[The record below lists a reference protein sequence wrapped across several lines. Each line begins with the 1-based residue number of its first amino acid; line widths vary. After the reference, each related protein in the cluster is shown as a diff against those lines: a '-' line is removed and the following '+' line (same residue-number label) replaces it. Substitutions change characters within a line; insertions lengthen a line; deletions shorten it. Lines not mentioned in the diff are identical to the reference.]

1 MNLMADLDILMV
13 LYVVANIMASVS
25 YIPQT
30 MTLIKDKTNSTS
42 VAISSWALWLSSSC
56 ISLTYFMTRVKDP
69 VVIFS
74 SSVNLCG
81 CLTVFSLLLFNRYIK
96 ADGVSIHEIFKGRA
110 AEQNEPR
117 TYP

>member
-1 MNLMADLDILMV
+1 MDVLTV
-13 LYVVANIMASVS
+13 LYVAANVMASVS

-30 MTLIKDKTNSTS
+30 VTLVRDKTNSPS
-42 VAISSWALWLSSSC
+42 VAITSWALWLTSAS
-56 ISLTYFMTRVKDP
+56 ISLLYFITHVKDP
-69 VVIFS
+69 VVVFS

-96 ADGVSIHEIFKGRA
+96 AEGVSLYEIFKGA
-110 AEQNEPR
+110 VQDTTPK